1 MVCRPV
7 VQPTDFDPSHA
18 IMALSTPTQISQVG
32 EHPTR
37 KAVPRQLDF
46 TTVYGGPAGS
56 TDTSI
61 RPLQPSLYV
70 TSDHRLSL
78 N

>member
-1 MVCRPV
+1 MVYRPV
-7 VQPTDFDPSHA
+7 ARPVDIDPSH
-18 IMALSTPTQISQVG
+18 MPKVVSTPTQISQVG

-46 TTVYGGPAGS
+46 TTMYGGPAGS
-56 TDTSI
+56 RDNSI

-70 TSDHRLSL
+70 T
-78 N
+78 